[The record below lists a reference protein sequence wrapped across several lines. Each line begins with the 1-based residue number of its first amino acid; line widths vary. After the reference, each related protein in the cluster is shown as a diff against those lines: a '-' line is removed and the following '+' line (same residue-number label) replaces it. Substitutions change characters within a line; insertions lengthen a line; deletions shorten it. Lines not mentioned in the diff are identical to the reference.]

1 MTKTTHPLRCWR
13 DNQTPR
19 KTLAALARDVGVSP
33 SHLSEI
39 ENWNNDPSLELAG
52 RLHTLTGIDMTKFI
66 NHREVAQ

>member
-1 MTKTTHPLRCWR
+1 MTKTTHPLRRWR
-13 DNQTPR
+13 DSQTPR
-19 KTLAALARDVGVSP
+19 KTLAALAVEARVSA

-66 NHREVAQ
+66 KQSEAAQ